1 MLQDLSFE
9 IAPNW
14 EQHLRTLHRAPFFHD
29 RIMATYL
36 YETIPSKPGDEPHTF
51 EVQQSM
57 KDAPLAKHPETGEP
71 VRRVITG
78 GFGFVRKGSDAPAP
92 RTASSGGGCGSGCGC
107 H

>member
-1 MLQDLSFE
+1 
-9 IAPNW
+9 
-14 EQHLRTLHRAPFFHD
+14 
-29 RIMATYL
+29 MATYL

-57 KDAPLAKHPETGEP
+57 KDVPLSKHPETGEP

-92 RTASSGGGCGSGCGC
+92 GSASSGGGYGSGCGC